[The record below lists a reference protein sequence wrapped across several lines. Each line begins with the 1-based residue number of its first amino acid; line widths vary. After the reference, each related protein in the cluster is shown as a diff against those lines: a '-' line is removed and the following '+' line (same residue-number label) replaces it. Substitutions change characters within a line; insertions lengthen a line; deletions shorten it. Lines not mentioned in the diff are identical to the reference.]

1 MGVEIL
7 VNHYEVVMA
16 TCNGER
22 FLDQQIAS
30 ILAQTV
36 LPSRLLVADDCS
48 SDQTLKCLRHWQ
60 KQSPVPLELLDLN
73 GSERLGSCRNFEQ
86 LLGESVASYVMLS
99 DQDDVWD
106 VDKAERLL
114 QQMVVLEHRFGAE
127 WPLLVH
133 ADLRLI
139 DAEGHQ
145 IHPSFHRCQG
155 LYPQRDGLFEVG
167 LQNVVTGCALLVNRS
182 AVDRSLPFPD
192 EVVLHDWWL
201 ALVAAR
207 AGGLAYLPEPC
218 SSYRQHQANVV
229 GARGWRHQLI
239 KRLRDVDVLHPGLA
253 AQRFISPGL
262 LQLRAC
268 LARFGPPE
276 KATRLERL
284 WSASVWVRCSSA
296 FRLGLCKHGWWR
308 TAGFYAAL
316 LCSRPSRHEMS

>member
-1 MGVEIL
+1 VGLEVL
-7 VNHYEVVMA
+7 VKNYEVVMA

-22 FLDQQIAS
+22 FLDHQIAS

-36 LPSRLLVADDCS
+36 LPSRLLVADDGS
-48 SDQTLKCLRHWQ
+48 SDQTLKCLRDWQ
-60 KQSPVPLELLDLN
+60 KQSPVPLELLDCN

-86 LLGESVASYVMLS
+86 LLRESVASYVMLS

-114 QQMVVLEHRFGAE
+114 TQMNVLEHRFGAE
-127 WPLLVH
+127 KPLLVH

-145 IHPSFHRCQG
+145 IHPSFHCCQG
-155 LYPQRDGLFEVG
+155 LDPQRDGLFEVG
-167 LQNVVTGCALLVNRS
+167 LQNVATGCALLVNRS
-182 AVDRSLPFPD
+182 VVERSLPFPD

-201 ALVAAR
+201 ALVAAQ
-207 AGGLAYLPEPC
+207 AGGLAYLPKPC

-239 KRLRDVDVLHPGLA
+239 QRLLGVDVVRPDLA
-253 AQRFISPGL
+253 AQRLISPGL

-276 KATRLERL
+276 SATRFERL
-284 WSASVWVRCSSA
+284 WSASAWVRCSTA
-296 FRLGLCKHGWWR
+296 LKLGLRKHGWWR

-316 LCSRPSRHEMS
+316 LCSRPSRHELS